1 MSFLISVAV
10 SLQIAEEQEEVTQ
23 SGITNAPIHPTST
36 CVNTND
42 QIGTNNFGN
51 QLNISHSK
59 SM

>member
-51 QLNISHSK
+51 KPI
-59 SM
+59 